1 VRSAARRW
9 LCLVAVALS
18 GASALTGQIGELH
31 LGVVAS
37 HGTPRAFGPGAGL
50 VIGIAPG
57 RLVYVGAR
65 WTYQFG
71 STQAQVRTRVQSF
84 AADLGVQIPAGPV
97 EVVPSLSLGAL
108 RYAQRAAGIHTHSV
122 EFLAAPGLSVE
133 IPVARVA
140 LIPEVQFYLAGKP
153 SNLSV
158 PVTHRGLLTSL
169 RLVVP
174 IEVSR
179 FRW

>member
-1 VRSAARRW
+1 MRRAPD
-9 LCLVAVALS
+9 LGLFLFVVALS
-18 GASALTGQIGELH
+18 SASSLAGQIGELH

-37 HGTPRAFGPGAGL
+37 HGTPGAFGPGAGL
-50 VIGIAPG
+50 VVGIAPG

-65 WTYQFG
+65 WSYQFG

-84 AADLGVQIPAGPV
+84 AADLGVQLPAGPV

-108 RYAQRAAGIHTHSV
+108 RYAQRGAGSTAHSI

-133 IPVARVA
+133 IPLARIA
-140 LIPEVQFYLAGKP
+140 IIPELQFYFAGMP
-153 SNLSV
+153 DNLPV

>member
-1 VRSAARRW
+1 VKRAVR
-9 LCLVAVALS
+9 LCLMFAVVALS
-18 GASALTGQIGELH
+18 GASLLPGQIGELH
-31 LGVVAS
+31 FGVVAS
-37 HGTPRAFGPGAGL
+37 HGTPGAYGPGAGL
-50 VIGIAPG
+50 VVGIAPG
-57 RLVYVGAR
+57 RLVYIGAR
-65 WTYQFG
+65 WSYQFG

-108 RYAQRAAGIHTHSV
+108 RYAQRAAGSTAHSV

-133 IPVARVA
+133 IPVAHIA
-140 LIPEVQFYLAGKP
+140 LIPELQFYFAGKP
-153 SNLSV
+153 DNLPV

-169 RLVVP
+169 RFVVP

>member
-1 VRSAARRW
+1 MRRVA
-9 LCLVAVALS
+9 CLGVLVAAVALS
-18 GASALTGQIGELH
+18 RASSLAGQIGELH

-37 HGTPRAFGPGAGL
+37 HGTPGAFGPGAGL
-50 VIGIAPG
+50 VVGIAPG

-65 WTYQFG
+65 WSYQFG

-108 RYAQRAAGIHTHSV
+108 RYAQRGAGSTAHSI

-133 IPVARVA
+133 VPLARIA
-140 LIPEVQFYLAGKP
+140 LIPELQFYFAGKP
-153 SNLSV
+153 DNLPV

>member
-1 VRSAARRW
+1 
-9 LCLVAVALS
+9 
-18 GASALTGQIGELH
+18 LH

-50 VIGIAPG
+50 VVGIAPG
-57 RLVYVGAR
+57 RLVYVGVR
-65 WTYQFG
+65 WSYQFG

-84 AADLGVQIPAGPV
+84 TADLGVQIPAGPV

-108 RYAQRAAGIHTHSV
+108 RYAQRGAGSPTHSV

>member
-1 VRSAARRW
+1 MRRTARQW
-9 LCLVAVALS
+9 VFLAVVALPC
-18 GASALTGQIGELH
+18 ASPLTGQIGELH
-31 LGVVAS
+31 FGVVAS
-37 HGTPRAFGPGAGL
+37 HGTPGAYGPGVGL
-50 VIGIAPG
+50 VAGVAPG

-65 WTYQFG
+65 WSYQFG
-71 STQAQVRTRVQSF
+71 STQGQVRTRVQSF

-97 EVVPSLSLGAL
+97 EIVPSLSLGAL
-108 RYAQRAAGIHTHSV
+108 RYAQRAAGSTTHSV

-133 IPVARVA
+133 IPVAHIA
-140 LIPEVQFYLAGKP
+140 LIPELQVYFAGKP
-153 SNLSV
+153 DNLAV

>member
-1 VRSAARRW
+1 MRRAGRR
-9 LCLVAVALS
+9 CLLVAAVALPS
-18 GASALTGQIGELH
+18 ASLTGQIGELH
-31 LGVVAS
+31 LGVVAN
-37 HGTPRAFGPGAGL
+37 HGTPGAFGPGAGL
-50 VIGIAPG
+50 VVGIAPG

-65 WTYQFG
+65 WSYQFG

-97 EVVPSLSLGAL
+97 EIVPSLSLGAL
-108 RYAQRAAGIHTHSV
+108 RYAQRVAGSTTHSV
-122 EFLAAPGLSVE
+122 EFLAAPGLAVE
-133 IPVARVA
+133 IPVARIA
-140 LIPEVQFYLAGKP
+140 LIPELQVYFAGKP
-153 SNLSV
+153 DNLTV
-158 PVTHRGLLTSL
+158 PVTHRGVLTSL

>member
-1 VRSAARRW
+1 MRRAVRR
-9 LCLVAVALS
+9 CLLFAAVALP
-18 GASALTGQIGELH
+18 GASSLTGQIGELH

-37 HGTPRAFGPGAGL
+37 HATPGAFGPGAGL
-50 VIGIAPG
+50 VVGIAPG

-65 WTYQFG
+65 WSYQFG

-84 AADLGVQIPAGPV
+84 AADLGVQIPAGSV
-97 EVVPSLSLGAL
+97 EIVPSLSLGAL
-108 RYAQRAAGIHTHSV
+108 RYAQRAAGSTTHSV
-122 EFLAAPGLSVE
+122 EFLAAPGLAVE
-133 IPVARVA
+133 IPVARIA
-140 LIPEVQFYLAGKP
+140 LIPELQFYLAGKP
-153 SNLSV
+153 DNLLV
-158 PVTHRGLLTSL
+158 AVTHRGLLTSL

>member
-1 VRSAARRW
+1 MRRAARV
-9 LCLVAVALS
+9 CLVFGSVALP
-18 GASALTGQIGELH
+18 GASSLTGQIGELH
-31 LGVVAS
+31 LGVVANY
-37 HGTPRAFGPGAGL
+37 GTPRAFGPGAGL
-50 VIGIAPG
+50 VVGIAPG
-57 RLVYVGAR
+57 RLVYVGVR
-65 WTYQFG
+65 WSYQVG

-108 RYAQRAAGIHTHSV
+108 RYAQRAAGIATHSV

-153 SNLSV
+153 SNLAV

>member
-1 VRSAARRW
+1 VRRARR
-9 LCLVAVALS
+9 LCLIVACVALP
-18 GASALTGQIGELH
+18 GASTLTGQIGELH

-37 HGTPRAFGPGAGL
+37 HGTAGAYGPGAG
-50 VIGIAPG
+50 VVVGIAPG

-65 WTYQFG
+65 WSYQFG
-71 STQAQVRTRVQSF
+71 STEAQVRTRVQSF
-84 AADLGVQIPAGPV
+84 AADLGVQIPAGPL

-108 RYAQRAAGIHTHSV
+108 RYAQRAAGSTTHSV
-122 EFLAAPGLSVE
+122 EFLAAPGVSVE
-133 IPVARVA
+133 IPVARIA
-140 LIPEVQFYLAGKP
+140 LIPELQFYFAGKP
-153 SNLSV
+153 DELPV
-158 PVTHRGLLTSL
+158 LVTHRGLLTSL